1 MNGQSLE
8 QLAAEYYR
16 YAKRLVRIVV
26 GFTLLVAGI
35 ALIVL
40 PGPAFIVIPVAL
52 AVLAGEFVWARR
64 LLKRVKREVNR
75 YIHLGTGPDKDTQ
88 E

>member
-16 YAKRLVRIVV
+16 YVKRLVRVVV
-26 GFTLLVAGI
+26 GFTLLIAGI

-75 YIHLGTGPDKDTQ
+75 YIHLGNGGGAQ